1 MLAPQNPYDHQ
12 LHATCAAYM
21 DSFES
26 VFPSLAV
33 AKPLYSELLRIWDA
47 SPDRGLD
54 RSVIATLNGDDRR
67 NEEVAEL
74 RRRAKGFLTLPK
86 VKAMI
91 TGIPELLSRCFS
103 RQSDLGECMD
113 IIAADRRDE
122 AELVK
127 GTLAE
132 YLIDGTDQLD
142 PDALAEKIDGVMT
155 VTALTPGAPPEPDLD
170 PIKAQRIAQSKVDL
184 AAYLED
190 HPIQW
195 TDGEYYSITA
205 EKQQQLTGKLM
216 AAIMAQSMSTDYH
229 LTWNSTGD
237 VCREWTLQ
245 DLSALAFAIDARV
258 TALVSYQQ
266 TQEVAMRDAAT
277 LDELDAIAVDYDSV
291 EVPA

>member
-1 MLAPQNPYDHQ
+1 MKIIEISALPNGAHRNMASSGISKAP
-12 LHATCAAYM
+12 
-21 DSFES
+21 EGW
-26 VFPSLAV
+26 AV
-33 AKPLYSELLRIWDA
+33 
-47 SPDRGLD
+47 
-54 RSVIATLNGDDRR
+54 
-67 NEEVAEL
+67 
-74 RRRAKGFLTLPK
+74 
-86 VKAMI
+86 
-91 TGIPELLSRCFS
+91 IPEEL
-103 RQSDLGECMD
+103 D
-113 IIAADRRDE
+113 I
-122 AELVK
+122 
-127 GTLAE
+127 
-132 YLIDGTDQLD
+132 
-142 PDALAEKIDGVMT
+142 PDTFPFVGIEEEEIEGVMT
-155 VTALTPGAPPEPDLD
+155 VTALTPGAPPEPDLE

-291 EVPA
+291 EAPA

>member
-1 MLAPQNPYDHQ
+1 MKIIEVSALPNGAHRNMASSGISKAPDGWAVIPDE
-12 LHATCAAYM
+12 LEIPDT
-21 DSFES
+21 
-26 VFPSLAV
+26 FPFV
-33 AKPLYSELLRIWDA
+33 
-47 SPDRGLD
+47 
-54 RSVIATLNGDDRR
+54 
-67 NEEVAEL
+67 EV
-74 RRRAKGFLTLPK
+74 
-86 VKAMI
+86 
-91 TGIPELLSRCFS
+91 
-103 RQSDLGECMD
+103 
-113 IIAADRRDE
+113 E
-122 AELVK
+122 AE
-127 GTLAE
+127 E
-132 YLIDGTDQLD
+132 IDG
-142 PDALAEKIDGVMT
+142 IMT

-205 EKQQQLTGKLM
+205 EKQQQLTSKIM